1 MGGSTSYRVPEY
13 FPPVLSG
20 SGVSGATCCGEPPMD
35 DARFFNQQ
43 ADWCYQLA
51 WQCFD
56 LAVVHKLNVMGN
68 EHIAKAR
75 EQEPTIG

>member
-1 MGGSTSYRVPEY
+1 
-13 FPPVLSG
+13 
-20 SGVSGATCCGEPPMD
+20 MD